1 MKKIR
6 AISALAAAL
15 LLIFALAAAAAPRSV
30 TIEEF
35 EYDGRKCGDFTYY
48 TYFAKL
54 DENGWMSTPCW
65 YPGGNQEPAAAPTA
79 ELLAPFIPAEY
90 TGDVVAETLY
100 RTKFMELPDAPGK
113 MPAGGYEIM
122 AYDMPPEWQAEMNS
136 ADLFII
142 VDSEGKAV
150 SADHHLGQYAGNY
163 AVTLAQDYE
172 YSPSI
177 YAVKLTHT
185 PLPKYTVTA
194 EAGANGAVTPASA
207 DVEEGYAQDFEVKA
221 DEGYLI
227 KSLTLDGAAVAEAAG
242 LGTYVLKLENVTA
255 AHKIAAEF
263 EPAPLP
269 TFAITAS
276 AGENGTITPSGE
288 VTVEQGAAQ
297 KFEIKAS
304 EGYVIEA
311 LTVDGKEDEEASG
324 KESFSFTFENVTE
337 THTIAATFK
346 RAYSGGGGGGGC
358 DAGLGAI
365 ALLALAPLALRRRY
379 RK

>member
-6 AISALAAAL
+6 AISALAAAF
-15 LLIFALAAAAAPRSV
+15 LLIFALSAAAAPRSV
-30 TIEEF
+30 TIDEF

-150 SADHHLGQYAGNY
+150 SADHRLGQYAGNY
-163 AVTLAQDYE
+163 AVTLAQDYA

-177 YAVKLTHT
+177 YALKLTHT
-185 PLPKYTVTA
+185 PLPKYAVTA
-194 EAGANGAVTPASA
+194 SAGDNGAVTPAETEI
-207 DVEEGYAQDFEVKA
+207 EEGYSQDFEIKA

-227 KSLTLDGAAVAEAAG
+227 KSLTLDGTAVKEAVG
-242 LGTYVLKLENVTA
+242 LGAYVLTLENVTE

-269 TFAITAS
+269 TFAISAS
-276 AGENGTITPSGE
+276 AGKNGTVTPSGE

-297 KFEIKAS
+297 KFEIKAN
-304 EGYVIEA
+304 EGYVIDK
-311 LTVDGKEDEEASG
+311 LTVDGKENDEASG
-324 KESFSFTFENVTE
+324 NESFSFTFENVTE
-337 THTIAATFK
+337 THTIDTTFK

-358 DAGLGAI
+358 NAGMGALS
-365 ALLALAPLALRRRY
+365 LLALLPMALRR
-379 RK
+379 KK

>member
-6 AISALAAAL
+6 AISALVATFLLVAAL
-15 LLIFALAAAAAPRSV
+15 SAAAAPRSV
-30 TIEEF
+30 TIDEF

-150 SADHHLGQYAGNY
+150 SADHRLGQYAGNY
-163 AVTLAQDYE
+163 AVTLAQDYA

-177 YAVKLTHT
+177 YALKLTHT
-185 PLPKYTVTA
+185 PLPKYAVTA
-194 EAGANGAVTPASA
+194 SAGANGAVTPASA

-242 LGTYVLKLENVTA
+242 LGAYVLTLENVTA

-263 EPAPLP
+263 ELAPLP

-276 AGENGTITPSGE
+276 ASENGTITPSGE
-288 VTVEQGAAQ
+288 VTVEQGAEQA
-297 KFEIKAS
+297 FEIKAK
-304 EGYVIEA
+304 EWYVIDK
-311 LTVDGKEDEEASG
+311 LTVDGKDESAAADAGSYVY
-324 KESFSFTFENVTE
+324 TFKNVTAA
-337 THTIAATFK
+337 HTIAATFK
-346 RAYSGGGGGGGC
+346 RAHSDGGGGGC
-358 DAGLGAI
+358 NAGMGAV
-365 ALLALAPLALRRRY
+365 ALLALAPFVLRR
-379 RK
+379 KK